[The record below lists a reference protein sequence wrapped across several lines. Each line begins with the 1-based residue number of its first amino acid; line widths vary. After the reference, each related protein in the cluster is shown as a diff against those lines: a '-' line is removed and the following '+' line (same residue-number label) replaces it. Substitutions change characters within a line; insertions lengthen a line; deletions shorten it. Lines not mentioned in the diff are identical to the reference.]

1 MSIPVTIADLPETL
15 ARYDLSFL
23 VSVSGSGQPRF
34 LAQRPRLED
43 GPMLVVDKAGAGTQ
57 KAADGKAVAL
67 LYPNADPSG
76 HALIVDGTAELR
88 GEELWITPTAAV
100 LHIPR

>member
-1 MSIPVTIADLPETL
+1 MSVVVAIPDLPETI
-15 ARYDLSFL
+15 ARYDLAFL

-43 GPMLVVDKAGAGTQ
+43 GMLVVDKAGEGTR

-67 LYPNADPSG
+67 LYPNADPSQ

-88 GEELWITPTAAV
+88 GEELWITPTAAI

>member
-1 MSIPVTIADLPETL
+1 MSVVVSLEELPEVI
-15 ARYDLSFL
+15 ARYDLAFL

-34 LAQRPRLED
+34 LAQRPRLSD
-43 GPMLVVDKAGAGTQ
+43 GALVVDKAGEGTR
-57 KAADGKAVAL
+57 KAADGKVVAL
-67 LYPNADPSG
+67 LYPNADPSQ

-88 GEELWITPTAAV
+88 GEELWITPTAAI

>member
-1 MSIPVTIADLPETL
+1 MSIPVAIADLPDTI
-15 ARYDLSFL
+15 ARYDLAFL

-43 GPMLVVDKAGAGTQ
+43 GMLVVDKAGEGTR
-57 KAADGKAVAL
+57 KAADGKPVAL
-67 LYPNADPSG
+67 LYPNSDPAK

-88 GEELWITPTAAV
+88 GEELWITPTGGV